1 MDRVRARRRP
11 MAEINVVP
19 YIDVMLVLLVIFM
32 ITAPLLNL
40 GVEVELPKAD
50 AEPMDTQE
58 NDEPLI
64 ITVLKNGDLYLNAGG
79 DLDGTSSGLIDPES
93 LLTMVTAIVSRN
105 PEIQVLVGGDEL
117 ATYGQVY
124 SVMVLRLRAFSLAIG
139 VHVLMA
145 AMVVLGTMSWEPFR
159 KPQNI
164 GMTIEAVIVDTS
176 EIKKQREAARQ
187 AVEMEDRRRQRDERL
202 EQQKKR
208 EQEQKKIRDQE
219 AAEKRAKELKAQK
232 KRDAQDRL
240 QKLRLE
246 RERKLED
253 QRLKQQREL
262 EQVRAQREA
271 AEKQRKLDED
281 RLRQTEARK
290 EKAIQEQQRLQREAI
305 AQRQADAEAREFRAG
320 QMATKSDNYHAAIQ
334 SFVTQNWM
342 RPPTAQSGLR
352 CTLKIVQIPCGEVIS
367 AAISGKCNG
376 DEATRRSILAAVE
389 RGGALPYRGFEDVFQ
404 REIDFNFIYD
414 GD

>member
-1 MDRVRARRRP
+1 MS
-11 MAEINVVP
+11 
-19 YIDVMLVLLVIFM
+19 FW
-32 ITAPLLNL
+32 
-40 GVEVELPKAD
+40 
-50 AEPMDTQE
+50 QE
-58 NDEPLI
+58 F
-64 ITVLKNGDLYLNAGG
+64 NA
-79 DLDGTSSGLIDPES
+79 
-93 LLTMVTAIVSRN
+93 
-105 PEIQVLVGGDEL
+105 
-117 ATYGQVY
+117 
-124 SVMVLRLRAFSLAIG
+124 RLRAFSLAIG

-187 AVEMEDRRRQRDERL
+187 AVEMEDRRRQRAEKL
-202 EQQKKR
+202 EEQKKR
-208 EQEQKKIRDQE
+208 EQEQKKIQDE
-219 AAEKRAKELKAQK
+219 KAEERRKKELEVQK
-232 KRDAQDRL
+232 KREAQDRL

-262 EQVRAQREA
+262 EKIQDQRKA
-271 AEKQRKLDED
+271 AEKQRKLDEE
-281 RLRQTEARK
+281 RLKQTEARR
-290 EKAIQEQQRLQREAI
+290 EKAIQDQQRLQREAI
-305 AQRQADAEAREFRAG
+305 VQRQADAEAREFRAG
-320 QMATKSDNYHAAIQ
+320 QIATKGDNYQAAIQ

-352 CTLKIVQIPCGEVIS
+352 CTLKIVQIPGGEVIS

-404 REIDFNFIYD
+404 REIDFIFIYD

>member
-1 MDRVRARRRP
+1 MS
-11 MAEINVVP
+11 
-19 YIDVMLVLLVIFM
+19 FW
-32 ITAPLLNL
+32 
-40 GVEVELPKAD
+40 
-50 AEPMDTQE
+50 QE
-58 NDEPLI
+58 FS
-64 ITVLKNGDLYLNAGG
+64 A
-79 DLDGTSSGLIDPES
+79 
-93 LLTMVTAIVSRN
+93 
-105 PEIQVLVGGDEL
+105 
-117 ATYGQVY
+117 
-124 SVMVLRLRAFSLAIG
+124 RLRAFSLAIG

-145 AMVVLGTMSWEPFR
+145 ALVVLGTMNWEPFR
-159 KPQNI
+159 KPQNV

-187 AVEMEDRRRQRDERL
+187 AAEMEDRRRQRAEKL
-202 EQQKKR
+202 EDQKKR
-208 EQEQKKIRDQE
+208 EQEQKKIQDE
-219 AAEKRAKELKAQK
+219 KAAKRRKNELEAQK

-246 RERKLED
+246 RERKLADE
-253 QRLKQQREL
+253 RLKQQREL
-262 EQVRAQREA
+262 EQVQAQRKA
-271 AEKQRKLDED
+271 AENQRKLDED
-281 RLRQTEARK
+281 RLKQTEARK

-305 AQRQADAEAREFRAG
+305 AQRQADAEATEFRAG
-320 QMATKSDNYHAAIQ
+320 QMATKSDNYQAAIQ

-352 CTLKIVQIPCGEVIS
+352 CTLKIVQIPGGEVIS

-404 REIDFNFIYD
+404 REIDFIFIYD

>member
-1 MDRVRARRRP
+1 MS
-11 MAEINVVP
+11 
-19 YIDVMLVLLVIFM
+19 FW
-32 ITAPLLNL
+32 
-40 GVEVELPKAD
+40 
-50 AEPMDTQE
+50 QE
-58 NDEPLI
+58 F
-64 ITVLKNGDLYLNAGG
+64 NA
-79 DLDGTSSGLIDPES
+79 
-93 LLTMVTAIVSRN
+93 
-105 PEIQVLVGGDEL
+105 
-117 ATYGQVY
+117 
-124 SVMVLRLRAFSLAIG
+124 RLRAFSLAIG

-145 AMVVLGTMSWEPFR
+145 ALVVLGTMNWEPFR
-159 KPQNI
+159 KPQNV

-187 AVEMEDRRRQRDERL
+187 AVEMEDRRRQRAEKL
-202 EQQKKR
+202 EDQKKR
-208 EQEQKKIRDQE
+208 EQEQKKIQDEE
-219 AAEKRAKELKAQK
+219 AAERRKKELETQK

-246 RERKLED
+246 RERKQED
-253 QRLKQQREL
+253 ERLKQQREL
-262 EQVRAQREA
+262 EQVQAQRKA
-271 AEKQRKLDED
+271 AENQRKLDED
-281 RLRQTEARK
+281 RLKQTEARK
-290 EKAIQEQQRLQREAI
+290 EKAIQEQQRLQREAV

-320 QMATKSDNYHAAIQ
+320 QMATKSDNYQAAIQ

-352 CTLKIVQIPCGEVIS
+352 CTLKIVQIPGGEVIS

>member
-1 MDRVRARRRP
+1 VS
-11 MAEINVVP
+11 
-19 YIDVMLVLLVIFM
+19 FW
-32 ITAPLLNL
+32 
-40 GVEVELPKAD
+40 
-50 AEPMDTQE
+50 QE
-58 NDEPLI
+58 F
-64 ITVLKNGDLYLNAGG
+64 NA
-79 DLDGTSSGLIDPES
+79 
-93 LLTMVTAIVSRN
+93 
-105 PEIQVLVGGDEL
+105 
-117 ATYGQVY
+117 
-124 SVMVLRLRAFSLAIG
+124 RLRAFSLAIG

-219 AAEKRAKELKAQK
+219 VAEKRARELKAQK
-232 KRDAQDRL
+232 KRDAQDKL

-262 EQVRAQREA
+262 EQVRAQRQA
-271 AEKQRKLDED
+271 AEKQRKLDEE
-281 RLRQTEARK
+281 RLRQTDARK
-290 EKAIQEQQRLQREAI
+290 EKAIQEQQRLQRESI
-305 AQRQADAEAREFRAG
+305 AQRQAEAEAREFKAG
-320 QMATKSDNYHAAIQ
+320 QMAGKSDNYQAAIQ

-352 CTLKIVQIPCGEVIS
+352 CTLKIVQIPGGEVIS
-367 AAISGKCNG
+367 AAIAGKCNG

-404 REIDFNFIYD
+404 REIDFIFIYD

>member
-1 MDRVRARRRP
+1 VS
-11 MAEINVVP
+11 
-19 YIDVMLVLLVIFM
+19 FW
-32 ITAPLLNL
+32 
-40 GVEVELPKAD
+40 
-50 AEPMDTQE
+50 QE
-58 NDEPLI
+58 F
-64 ITVLKNGDLYLNAGG
+64 NA
-79 DLDGTSSGLIDPES
+79 
-93 LLTMVTAIVSRN
+93 
-105 PEIQVLVGGDEL
+105 
-117 ATYGQVY
+117 
-124 SVMVLRLRAFSLAIG
+124 RLRAFSLAIG

-145 AMVVLGTMSWEPFR
+145 ALVVLGTMNWEPFR
-159 KPQNI
+159 KPKNI

-219 AAEKRAKELKAQK
+219 AAEKRARELKAQK

-246 RERKLED
+246 RERKQED
-253 QRLKQQREL
+253 ERLKQQREL

-271 AEKQRKLDED
+271 AEKQRKLDEQ
-281 RLRQTEARK
+281 RLRQTEARR
-290 EKAIQEQQRLQREAI
+290 EKAIQEQQHLQREAI

-320 QMATKSDNYHAAIQ
+320 QIATLSDNYQAAIQ

-352 CTLKIVQIPCGEVIS
+352 CTLKIVQIPGGEVIS
-367 AAISGKCNG
+367 AAIAGKCNG
-376 DEATRRSILAAVE
+376 DQATRRSILAAVE
-389 RGGALPYRGFEDVFQ
+389 RGGALPYRGFENVFQ
-404 REIDFNFIYD
+404 REIDFIFIYD

>member
-1 MDRVRARRRP
+1 VS
-11 MAEINVVP
+11 
-19 YIDVMLVLLVIFM
+19 FW
-32 ITAPLLNL
+32 
-40 GVEVELPKAD
+40 
-50 AEPMDTQE
+50 QE
-58 NDEPLI
+58 FS
-64 ITVLKNGDLYLNAGG
+64 A
-79 DLDGTSSGLIDPES
+79 
-93 LLTMVTAIVSRN
+93 
-105 PEIQVLVGGDEL
+105 
-117 ATYGQVY
+117 
-124 SVMVLRLRAFSLAIG
+124 RLRAFSLAIG

-145 AMVVLGTMSWEPFR
+145 ALVVLGTMNWEPFR
-159 KPQNI
+159 KPQNV

-187 AVEMEDRRRQRDERL
+187 AVEMEDRRRQRAEKL
-202 EQQKKR
+202 EDQKKR
-208 EQEQKKIRDQE
+208 EQEQKKIQDE
-219 AAEKRAKELKAQK
+219 KAAERRKKELEAQK

-253 QRLKQQREL
+253 ERLKQQREL
-262 EQVRAQREA
+262 EQVQAQREA
-271 AEKQRKLDED
+271 AEKQRKLDAD

-290 EKAIQEQQRLQREAI
+290 EKEIQEQQRLQREAI

-320 QMATKSDNYHAAIQ
+320 QMATLSDNYQAAIQ

-352 CTLKIVQIPCGEVIS
+352 CTLKIVQIPGGEVIS

-389 RGGALPYRGFEDVFQ
+389 RGGALPYRGFEDAFQ
-404 REIDFNFIYD
+404 REIDFIFIYD

>member
-1 MDRVRARRRP
+1 MS
-11 MAEINVVP
+11 
-19 YIDVMLVLLVIFM
+19 FW
-32 ITAPLLNL
+32 
-40 GVEVELPKAD
+40 
-50 AEPMDTQE
+50 QE
-58 NDEPLI
+58 F
-64 ITVLKNGDLYLNAGG
+64 NA
-79 DLDGTSSGLIDPES
+79 
-93 LLTMVTAIVSRN
+93 
-105 PEIQVLVGGDEL
+105 
-117 ATYGQVY
+117 
-124 SVMVLRLRAFSLAIG
+124 RLRAFSLAIG

-145 AMVVLGTMSWEPFR
+145 AMVVLGTMNWEPFR
-159 KPQNI
+159 KPQNV

-187 AVEMEDRRRQRDERL
+187 AVEMEDRRRQRAEKL
-202 EQQKKR
+202 EDQKKR
-208 EQEQKKIRDQE
+208 EQEQKKIQDE
-219 AAEKRAKELKAQK
+219 KAAERRKNELEAQK

-246 RERKLED
+246 RERKLADE
-253 QRLKQQREL
+253 RLKQQREL
-262 EQVRAQREA
+262 EQVQAQREA
-271 AEKQRKLDED
+271 AENQRKLDED
-281 RLRQTEARK
+281 RLKQTEARK

-320 QMATKSDNYHAAIQ
+320 QMATKSDNYQAAIQ

-352 CTLKIVQIPCGEVIS
+352 CTLKIVQIPGGEVIT

-404 REIDFNFIYD
+404 REIDFIFIYD

>member
-1 MDRVRARRRP
+1 MS
-11 MAEINVVP
+11 
-19 YIDVMLVLLVIFM
+19 FW
-32 ITAPLLNL
+32 
-40 GVEVELPKAD
+40 
-50 AEPMDTQE
+50 QE
-58 NDEPLI
+58 F
-64 ITVLKNGDLYLNAGG
+64 NA
-79 DLDGTSSGLIDPES
+79 
-93 LLTMVTAIVSRN
+93 
-105 PEIQVLVGGDEL
+105 
-117 ATYGQVY
+117 
-124 SVMVLRLRAFSLAIG
+124 RLRAFSLAIG

-145 AMVVLGTMSWEPFR
+145 ALVVLGTMNWEPFR
-159 KPQNI
+159 KPQNV

-187 AVEMEDRRRQRDERL
+187 AVEMEDRRRQRAEKL
-202 EQQKKR
+202 EDQKKR
-208 EQEQKKIRDQE
+208 EQEQKKIQDE
-219 AAEKRAKELKAQK
+219 KAAERRKKELEAQK

-246 RERKLED
+246 RERKLADE
-253 QRLKQQREL
+253 RLKQQREL
-262 EQVRAQREA
+262 EQVQAQRKA
-271 AEKQRKLDED
+271 AENQRKLDED
-281 RLRQTEARK
+281 RLKQTEARK
-290 EKAIQEQQRLQREAI
+290 EKAIQEQQHLQREAI

-320 QMATKSDNYHAAIQ
+320 QMATKSDNYQAAIQ

-352 CTLKIVQIPCGEVIS
+352 CTLKIVQIPGGEVIS

-404 REIDFNFIYD
+404 REIDFIFIYD

>member
-1 MDRVRARRRP
+1 VS
-11 MAEINVVP
+11 
-19 YIDVMLVLLVIFM
+19 FW
-32 ITAPLLNL
+32 
-40 GVEVELPKAD
+40 
-50 AEPMDTQE
+50 QE
-58 NDEPLI
+58 F
-64 ITVLKNGDLYLNAGG
+64 NA
-79 DLDGTSSGLIDPES
+79 
-93 LLTMVTAIVSRN
+93 
-105 PEIQVLVGGDEL
+105 
-117 ATYGQVY
+117 
-124 SVMVLRLRAFSLAIG
+124 RLRAFSLAIG

-145 AMVVLGTMSWEPFR
+145 ALVVLGTMNWEPFR
-159 KPQNI
+159 QPKNI

-202 EQQKKR
+202 EEQKKR
-208 EQEQKKIRDQE
+208 DQEQKKIRDQE
-219 AAEKRAKELKAQK
+219 AAEKRERELKAQK
-232 KRDAQDRL
+232 KRDAQDKL

-253 QRLKQQREL
+253 ERLKQQREL

-271 AEKQRKLDED
+271 AENQRKLDEE
-281 RLRQTEARK
+281 RLRQTDARK
-290 EKAIQEQQRLQREAI
+290 EKAIQEQQRLQREAV
-305 AQRQADAEAREFRAG
+305 AQRQADAEAREFKAG
-320 QMATKSDNYHAAIQ
+320 QMAGLSDNYQAAIQ

-352 CTLKIVQIPCGEVIS
+352 CTLKIVQIPGGEVIS

-404 REIDFNFIYD
+404 REIDFLFIYD

>member
-1 MDRVRARRRP
+1 VS
-11 MAEINVVP
+11 
-19 YIDVMLVLLVIFM
+19 FW
-32 ITAPLLNL
+32 
-40 GVEVELPKAD
+40 
-50 AEPMDTQE
+50 QE
-58 NDEPLI
+58 F
-64 ITVLKNGDLYLNAGG
+64 NA
-79 DLDGTSSGLIDPES
+79 
-93 LLTMVTAIVSRN
+93 
-105 PEIQVLVGGDEL
+105 
-117 ATYGQVY
+117 
-124 SVMVLRLRAFSLAIG
+124 RLRAFSLAIG

-352 CTLKIVQIPCGEVIS
+352 CTLKIVQIPGGEVIS